1 MGHPMVEFGDGWSS
15 RIGIWGILLKMGFNR
30 MGLDGW
36 DDLGFDE
43 DWGFRVLSLGSGDFG
58 CQLG

>member
-1 MGHPMVEFGDGWSS
+1 MGHPIVEFGDGWSS
-15 RIGIWGILLKMGFNR
+15 RIGIWGFLLKMGFN
-30 MGLDGW
+30 
-36 DDLGFDE
+36 LGFDE